1 MKPRDAFRRVS
12 LIAATEVARLSSGM
26 ARRAL
31 AWAQAQL
38 TTDDAL
44 AMTDRYFRRTATY
57 RQRWHAELGLFDFE
71 RAAIDTHFPKPP
83 GRLLVLGTGGGRD
96 GKALQDRGY
105 DVDGCE
111 PVEVLAGRARK
122 VLGADARVVA
132 CRAEDLDVRGV
143 LAGPYAGVVFGWGAW
158 SHLFTADARR
168 AALVAAR
175 RRVPLGAPVLLS
187 WPVAPVAGLRNG
199 ARGTLD
205 VRRGG
210 VRHSG
215 VVETGVLHGWRLLT
229 GGIVHLVY
237 SREDLELE
245 AAATGWR
252 VVDVQGSESGYPH
265 AVLTAVETPDA
276 AQG

>member
-12 LIAATEVARLSSGM
+12 LIAATEVARLGSGL

-31 AWAQAQL
+31 AWAQAHL

-83 GRLLVLGTGGGRD
+83 SRLLVLGMGGGRD
-96 GKALQDRGY
+96 GKALQERGY
-105 DVDGCE
+105 EVDGCE
-111 PVEVLAGRARK
+111 PVQALAGRAQQE
-122 VLGADARVVA
+122 LGAGAEVIV

-175 RRVPLGAPVLLS
+175 RRVPLGAPLLLS
-187 WPVAPVAGLRNG
+187 WPAAPVAGLRNG

-205 VRRGG
+205 MRRGG
-210 VRHSG
+210 AQRSG
-215 VVETGVLHGWRLLT
+215 VVETGVLHGWRLQT

-252 VVDVQGSESGYPH
+252 TVDVQGSESGYPH
-265 AVLTAVETPDA
+265 AVLTAMEMPDA
-276 AQG
+276 VRG